1 MKYIFVVN
9 LVGDI
14 NVNIF
19 HYKLVQI
26 QSCANLNCTSYMFC
40 G

>member
-14 NVNIF
+14 NVNTIQ
-19 HYKLVQI
+19 YNLVKVKLV
-26 QSCANLNCTSYMFC
+26 
-40 G
+40 

>member
-14 NVNIF
+14 NVNTIQ
-19 HYKLVQI
+19 YNLVKVKLVWLAQI
-26 QSCANLNCTSYMFC
+26 P
-40 G
+40 